1 MNTRF
6 AGTVPWRNS
15 EAEAMRSVIA
25 NPIRAVVVEDQD
37 DPRELL
43 LDLLRTDHP
52 HVEVVGTA
60 ADPARAVEMV
70 RSVQPDLLFL
80 DIGLPDHEE
89 GFGVLEALGKHA
101 PYVIVTTAAT
111 GHALKAIKLSATD
124 YLVKPVDPMELRAAL
139 DKASAHLER
148 DRHVEQTNQL
158 LSRVDRF
165 GRLRLPT
172 PNGFHLIPVHEIVY
186 CESAGNYSTLVMSD
200 GVEHAITRSLGQLE
214 EELNSWFLR
223 IHRCHLVNLRHVR
236 TYLKG
241 EGGQVVMSTGKAL
254 DVSRTK
260 KQHLLMALA
269 QDGQMD

>member
-1 MNTRF
+1 MPVIDSQVHVYEANTPDRPW
-6 AGTVPWRNS
+6 ATVPNWPPRVNG
-15 EAEAMRSVIA
+15 EDMVAAMD
-25 NPIRAVVVEDQD
+25 AVGVDGAIFVSSFSMYEYDASYAC
-37 DPRELL
+37 
-43 LDLLRTDHP
+43 
-52 HVEVVGTA
+52 EVQQKY
-60 ADPARAVEMV
+60 P
-70 RSVQPDLLFL
+70 
-80 DIGLPDHEE
+80 
-89 GFGVLEALGKHA
+89 GKFA
-101 PYVIVTTAAT
+101 
-111 GHALKAIKLSATD
+111 
-124 YLVKPVDPMELRAAL
+124 LVKPIDPMELRAAL

-148 DRHVEQTNQL
+148 DRHVEHTNQM

-200 GVEHAITRSLGQLE
+200 GEEHAITRSLGQLE

-241 EGGQVVMSTGKAL
+241 EGGQVVLSTGKAL
-254 DVSRTK
+254 DVSRTR

-269 QDGQMD
+269 QDGQID